1 MTHYFQA
8 TGTLLVGE
16 EIREIFRK
24 ASWNTV
30 HCEL

>member
-16 EIREIFRK
+16 ETREIFRK
-24 ASWNTV
+24 ASWNFY
-30 HCEL
+30 E